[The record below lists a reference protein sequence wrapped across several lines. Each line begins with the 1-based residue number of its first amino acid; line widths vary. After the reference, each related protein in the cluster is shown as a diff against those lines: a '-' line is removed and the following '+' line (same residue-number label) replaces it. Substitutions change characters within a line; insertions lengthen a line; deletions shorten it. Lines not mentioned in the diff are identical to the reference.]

1 MNLPNRRVPNQT
13 SVFVLFLPIFGLSVF
28 PCVFL
33 CSCVF
38 VFLFLSLFLYKKKTR
53 FHHFSFLVFDVLCF
67 ICFLK
72 SFV

>member
-1 MNLPNRRVPNQT
+1 MNLPSRRVPNQT

-38 VFLFLSLFLYKKKTR
+38 VFCFCLCFFFEEKLVFIIFHSLFLMCC
-53 FHHFSFLVFDVLCF
+53 V
-67 ICFLK
+67 
-72 SFV
+72 SFVL